1 MDFEPERIAYALN
14 EIGARVRVLA
24 VAVEN
29 LNRQDRSSK
38 SGDEISA
45 FLNTISI
52 EIDDISDTIRSAEEY
67 RLLRIEKWGG

>member
-29 LNRQDRSSK
+29 LKRQDRSSK

>member
-24 VAVEN
+24 LAVEN
-29 LNRQDRSSK
+29 LNRQDRLSK
-38 SGDEISA
+38 CGGAISA
-45 FLNTISI
+45 LLNTISI